1 MISFVHG
8 RLCEIEENAI
18 VVEAGGIGYGIR
30 VPATVLPQLPSV
42 GEEVRIYTYFSV
54 REDGQS
60 LYGFLFREDREMFRQ
75 LITVS
80 GIGPKGALGILSV
93 LRPDDLRLA
102 VMTGDAKS
110 ISRAPG
116 IGPKT
121 AQRVILELK
130 DKIDAAGVLGQGL
143 GVDASELGGAAAG
156 GLSEHG
162 GPVLEAI
169 DALTALGYSRVEAGR
184 AVRKLQLT
192 EEMSAGEILK
202 LALRSFQ

>member
-1 MISFVHG
+1 MIQFVHG
-8 RLCEIEENAI
+8 ALCEIEEGYI

-42 GEEVRIYTYFSV
+42 GEEIKVYTYFSV

-60 LYGFLFREDREMFRQ
+60 LYGFLYREDREMFRQ

-102 VMTGDAKS
+102 VITGDVKS

-130 DKIDAAGVLGQGL
+130 DKIDAAGMLGQGL
-143 GVDASELGGAAAG
+143 GVSAGDLGGAGDSLA
-156 GLSEHG
+156 EHG
-162 GPVLEAI
+162 GPMLEAI

-184 AVRKLQLT
+184 AVRKLKLT
-192 EEMSAGEILK
+192 EDMSAGEILK